1 MRNIRIYLFVGLLA
15 FFPFWSANAAL
26 NSYLKLDGASSG
38 PSKATSTGASSGAS
52 AGTVTTQPAPPPGG
66 SRDIYLDI
74 KDIEGESAA
83 GPAILEIDTVR
94 GESPE
99 NSPPDSTDRLKN
111 SELID
116 DWPISA
122 DAADVRRWDSEKKRE
137 FMASVKMEA
146 EVRSEQ
152 DLENFAKGILLKDE
166 NIKSVEADKE
176 KVKIAYKMPARF
188 LGIFGAS
195 ITTRAEV
202 AHNGEVK
209 VSLPWYAFL
218 FKKLVSTGDTE
229 SEARASLPEVGD
241 EVLVSF
247 ESRARAMTTLSNIMK
262 TKHDT
267 IKNSIGNIR

>member
-122 DAADVRRWDSEKKRE
+122 DAADVRRLLGRDRDP
-137 FMASVKMEA
+137 FL
-146 EVRSEQ
+146 VRLQPS
-152 DLENFAKGILLKDE
+152 LKFQG
-166 NIKSVEADKE
+166 S
-176 KVKIAYKMPARF
+176 R
-188 LGIFGAS
+188 
-195 ITTRAEV
+195 
-202 AHNGEVK
+202 
-209 VSLPWYAFL
+209 LPPYRSAANAPRSSPP
-218 FKKLVSTGDTE
+218 VRRVRPGTGW
-229 SEARASLPEVGD
+229 
-241 EVLVSF
+241 
-247 ESRARAMTTLSNIMK
+247 
-262 TKHDT
+262 
-267 IKNSIGNIR
+267 NSSACRG